1 MNEHIIIGYLGKDPE
16 VRFTQSGKAVTT
28 LSVGCTRSYIDGNGE
43 RQQLTDWVR
52 VVAFGV
58 LAESAGDKLLKGDKV
73 IVTGRVTTRSYDD
86 KNGEKRH
93 VTETVATHIGK
104 LLAEYKP
111 KNDTKDNAGFDSM
124 GSEVTSEELPF

>member
-1 MNEHIIIGYLGKDPE
+1 MNEHVLVGNLGKGPE

-28 LSVGCTRSYIDGNGE
+28 LSVGCDRSYVDKNGE
-43 RQQLTDWVR
+43 QQQLTDWVR

-86 KNGEKRH
+86 KNGEKRYI
-93 VTETVATHIGK
+93 TETVANHIGK
-104 LLAEYKP
+104 LLAERKP
-111 KNDTKDNAGFDSM
+111 KNDTKDGTGFDRM
-124 GSEVTSEELPF
+124 GSEVNEEIPF

>member
-28 LSVGCTRSYIDGNGE
+28 LSVSCNRSYVDGNGE

-73 IVTGRVTTRSYDD
+73 VVTGRVTTRSYDD
-86 KNGEKRH
+86 KNGEKRYI
-93 VTETVATHIGK
+93 TETVANHIGT
-104 LLAEYKP
+104 LLAEYK
-111 KNDTKDNAGFDSM
+111 KKDDTKDNAGFDSM

>member
-1 MNEHIIIGYLGKDPE
+1 M
-16 VRFTQSGKAVTT
+16 
-28 LSVGCTRSYIDGNGE
+28 
-43 RQQLTDWVR
+43 TDWVR

-86 KNGEKRH
+86 KNGEKRYS
-93 VTETVATHIGK
+93 TETVANHIGK

-111 KNDTKDNAGFDSM
+111 KNDIKENAGFDGM
-124 GSEVTSEELPF
+124 GTEVDEEIPF